1 MVDTNGWDSV
11 KWDQDKEIKLDDEG
25 VYKITYYLKKWTDPS
40 DSSNII
46 YELHGNCWAWG
57 V

>member
-1 MVDTNGWDSV
+1 MADTNGWDSV

-25 VYKITYYLKKWTDPS
+25 VYKITYYIKKWTDPG
-40 DSSNII
+40 DSSSII